1 MHKPHILNKLNIGTS
16 RENAW
21 LILGCVLQ
29 ALSVAVF
36 LGPADI
42 ASGGASGLAIILA
55 RQFPI
60 PISIGLLIFIINLP
74 LFWLG
79 ARYMGGWGF
88 LLRTIITVIL
98 YTSLTA
104 FFENA
109 ALKPLTQDLMLNT
122 LFGAVVGGIGGG
134 MVFYARA
141 TTGGTDILALL
152 LTRWRGLPLSQGY
165 LISDVLVIG
174 LAGLVFGWEKAL
186 YAVIALYVGGV
197 TAEAVSEGAHVSR
210 TALIISEQP
219 ENVAQAILS
228 QMGRGLTRWSGV
240 GGFTGQ
246 DRPILFVVISR
257 AETAMLKHIVATTD
271 PSAFVVIG
279 HAQEVYGEGFRK
291 FE

>member
-1 MHKPHILNKLNIGTS
+1 MAKPSILSKLNIGTW

-60 PISIGLLIFIINLP
+60 PISIGLLTFLINLP

-79 ARYMGGWGF
+79 AHYMGGWGF

-141 TTGGTDILALL
+141 TTGGTD
-152 LTRWRGLPLSQGY
+152 
-165 LISDVLVIG
+165 
-174 LAGLVFGWEKAL
+174 
-186 YAVIALYVGGV
+186 VGGV

-271 PSAFVVIG
+271 PSAFVVIS

>member
-1 MHKPHILNKLNIGTS
+1 MAKPNILNKLNIGTW

-60 PISIGLLIFIINLP
+60 PISIGLLTLIINLP

-88 LLRTIITVIL
+88 LLRTIATVIL

-152 LTRWRGLPLSQGY
+152 LTRWRGIPLSQGY

-197 TAEAVSEGAHVSR
+197 TAEAVSEGTHISR

>member
-1 MHKPHILNKLNIGTS
+1 MHKLNLIPKLNIGTW

-21 LILGCVLQ
+21 LILGCILQ

-60 PISIGLLIFIINLP
+60 PMSIGLLTFLINLP

-88 LLRTIITVIL
+88 LFRTIATVIL
-98 YTSLTA
+98 YTGFTA
-104 FFENA
+104 LLENTT
-109 ALKPLTQDLMLNT
+109 LKPLTHDLMLNT

-152 LTRWRGLPLSQGY
+152 LMRWRGLPLSQGY

-197 TAEAVSEGAHVSR
+197 AAEAISEGAHVSR
-210 TALIISEQP
+210 TALIITEQP
-219 ENVAQAILS
+219 EAVSQAILE
-228 QMGRGLTRWSGV
+228 QMGRGLTRWQGK
-240 GGFTGQ
+240 GGFTGH

-257 AETAMLKHIVATTD
+257 AETSILKRLVAEAD
-271 PSAFVVIG
+271 PTAFVVIG